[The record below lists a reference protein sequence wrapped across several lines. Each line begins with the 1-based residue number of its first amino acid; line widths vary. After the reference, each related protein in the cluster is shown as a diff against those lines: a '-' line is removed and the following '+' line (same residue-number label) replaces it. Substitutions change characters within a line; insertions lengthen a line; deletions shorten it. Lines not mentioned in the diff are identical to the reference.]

1 MKLLL
6 ENWRKYLNEVN
17 YSGPP
22 LNYSSV
28 VLNDPAVVLRE
39 AEKLKERGQVPP
51 EFIQSDKGKWP
62 HHMTINVG
70 PLSEGWKEDVPMTLT
85 IDGWGI
91 INEDGAKA
99 MAFRIDPTSLKGLPT
114 YLSPAHITALVPPD
128 GKPMHSQKIVDWRD
142 LDENDRFD
150 VEGVV
155 VAQTPLGKK
164 KKPQQPKPETATELD
179 PVDFVRELAL
189 RMPDNVEQIKNIIMK
204 KFKVPEH
211 DAMVIMK
218 GAGI

>member
-1 MKLLL
+1 MKLIL
-6 ENWRKYLNEVN
+6 ENWRKYLNEVI

-39 AEKLKERGQVPP
+39 SEKLKERGQVPP
-51 EFIQSDKGKWP
+51 EFIQSNKGKWP
-62 HHMTINVG
+62 HHMTINIG
-70 PLSEGWKEDVPMTLT
+70 PLLEGWKDNVPMTLT

-99 MAFRIDPTSLKGLPT
+99 MAFRIDPDSFNNLPV
-114 YLSPAHITALVPPD
+114 YKSPAHISTLVPPD
-128 GKPMHSQKIVDWRD
+128 GKPRHSQQIVDWRD
-142 LDENDRFD
+142 LKKKDRFN

-164 KKPQQPKPETATELD
+164 KKTQKPKPEKATELD
-179 PVDFVRELAL
+179 TVDFAIGLAS
-189 RMPDNVEQIKNIIMK
+189 RMDNVEIMKRIIMNTY
-204 KFKVPEH
+204 PDH
-211 DAMVIMK
+211 DAEEIMK
-218 GAGI
+218 VAGI

>member
-1 MKLLL
+1 MKLLF
-6 ENWRKYLNEVN
+6 ENWRKYLKEVI
-17 YSGPP
+17 YSGRP

-28 VLNDPAVVLRE
+28 VLNNPTVVLRE

-62 HHMTINVG
+62 HHMTINIG
-70 PLSEGWKEDVPMTLT
+70 PLLEGWKDDIPITLT

-99 MAFRIDPTSLKGLPT
+99 MAFRIDPGSFNNLPV

-128 GKPMHSQKIVDWRD
+128 GKPRHSQKIVDWRD

-164 KKPQQPKPETATELD
+164 KKPQKPKPEKTIELD
-179 PVDFVRELAL
+179 PVDFARGLAS
-189 RMPDNVEQIKNIIMK
+189 RMDNVEWMKKIIMNK
-204 KFKVPEH
+204 YPDH
-211 DAMVIMK
+211 DAEEIMK
-218 GAGI
+218 VAGI